1 MKKLGHFAFEGVAD
15 ELKGPANQEK
25 DQRHVT
31 SAWIKIDATNR
42 ARLTTMMGM
51 PKVWQARFIGCWWL
65 VAYCE
70 THRWLLFPPHMF
82 PEWYTGMAHP
92 GALSCSASGN

>member
-1 MKKLGHFAFEGVAD
+1 MKKLGRFAFKGVAD

-25 DQRHVT
+25 DQRPFQERVDKV
-31 SAWIKIDATNR
+31 KIDATNR

-51 PKVWQARFIGCWWL
+51 PKVWQTRFIGCWWL

-70 THRWLLFPPHMF
+70 THCWLLFPPHMF
-82 PEWYTGMAHP
+82 RNGTPEWRILAR
-92 GALSCSASGN
+92 